1 MISEWIQKVEQDAD
15 LQFLLLLIGSGL
27 LIFFT
32 ALTIIIIRYK
42 RKKHKAKDPK
52 EPLEVKVQSTHF
64 PEEEQFSEKEPATIE
79 TSHVESKKM
88 TETVIEENKITEE
101 IVTPTETLS
110 VTDNVTLSHQSKADE
125 SDIIK
130 EMAEA
135 EANPKPIQKEV
146 LSTVYETS
154 MEEKKK
160 SILQAI
166 EQTKSREENLRLL
179 EERLRE
185 LRGEEPTAIKVTDS
199 DRETITKETEAVKTE
214 VETVTPTEII
224 SAIQTSLENSLSEE
238 EEEYHEPFHPD
249 FDYLLTGEDQT
260 VVEKST
266 ERIEGNATIEEV
278 ITSEATVPIKEDEE
292 IGVITDPFVQE
303 SAESL
308 EKEPSHP
315 TPTPFTEPSQPGV
328 TVSRTF
334 SEWLSTITGKK

>member
-32 ALTIIIIRYK
+32 ALTIIIIRYN

-64 PEEEQFSEKEPATIE
+64 PEEEQLSEKESTTIE

-110 VTDNVTLSHQSKADE
+110 VTDNVTLFHQSKADE
-125 SDIIK
+125 PDIIK
-130 EMAEA
+130 EMA

-185 LRGEEPTAIKVTDS
+185 LRGEEPITIKVTD
-199 DRETITKETEAVKTE
+199 RQTITEETEAVKTE

-249 FDYLLTGEDQT
+249 FDYLLTDEDQT
-260 VVEKST
+260 IVEKIT

-278 ITSEATVPIKEDEE
+278 MTSETTVPIKEEEE
-292 IGVITDPFVQE
+292 IEVITDPFVQE

-315 TPTPFTEPSQPGV
+315 TSTPFIEPSQPGV